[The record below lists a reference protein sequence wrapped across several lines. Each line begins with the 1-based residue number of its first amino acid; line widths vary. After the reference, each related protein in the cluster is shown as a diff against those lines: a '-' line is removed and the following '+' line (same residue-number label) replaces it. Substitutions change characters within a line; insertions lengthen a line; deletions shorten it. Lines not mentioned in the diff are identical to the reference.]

1 MTTNET
7 TIEKPATVMGIRT
20 AALIELA
27 LFFAVMLVLNFLFS
41 DGTRYMHVSPHPF
54 WFAVLLVSAQY
65 GTNEGLVATLM
76 ATLALWLGNL
86 PPQSIDQDMYH
97 YVLFVAANPLLWA
110 VSAVFLGELRNKH
123 IRERTALQE
132 DLASAHVREQT
143 IAESYTRTKTLKENL
158 EVRIAGQFRS
168 TVEAYRAAKSIEKL
182 DPLDVLQ
189 GMEQLVRAVM
199 HPSQFS
205 IFLLSGEKLELSTN
219 SGWKDNDPYALVFDS
234 TTPIYQH
241 IVGRQQV
248 LCVANS
254 DHEATLGT
262 QGMLAGPLVSPQTG
276 EVVGMLKIEKINFLD
291 LNLTAIESFT
301 ALCQWIGMSMINAR
315 TFQTAR
321 TNSVVNTEHNML
333 TFNYF
338 RRHSEYV
345 TQLARRVGFDVC
357 MLVVKLAN
365 SDDLAADARRR
376 AALIVSEAVDKT
388 LRKVDLAFDYQAT
401 GQDFAIVL
409 PATNSDGARIVL
421 EKIKS
426 AVNRGL
432 VATEIPAQ
440 ISYTLHSLH
449 EQPVKVA

>member
-1 MTTNET
+1 
-7 TIEKPATVMGIRT
+7 
-20 AALIELA
+20 
-27 LFFAVMLVLNFLFS
+27 
-41 DGTRYMHVSPHPF
+41 
-54 WFAVLLVSAQY
+54 
-65 GTNEGLVATLM
+65 
-76 ATLALWLGNL
+76 
-86 PPQSIDQDMYH
+86 
-97 YVLFVAANPLLWA
+97 
-110 VSAVFLGELRNKH
+110 
-123 IRERTALQE
+123 
-132 DLASAHVREQT
+132 
-143 IAESYTRTKTLKENL
+143 
-158 EVRIAGQFRS
+158 
-168 TVEAYRAAKSIEKL
+168 
-182 DPLDVLQ
+182 
-189 GMEQLVRAVM
+189 
-199 HPSQFS
+199 
-205 IFLLSGEKLELSTN
+205 
-219 SGWKDNDPYALVFDS
+219 
-234 TTPIYQH
+234 
-241 IVGRQQV
+241 
-248 LCVANS
+248 
-254 DHEATLGT
+254 
-262 QGMLAGPLVSPQTG
+262 
-276 EVVGMLKIEKINFLD
+276 
-291 LNLTAIESFT
+291 
-301 ALCQWIGMSMINAR
+301 
-315 TFQTAR
+315 
-321 TNSVVNTEHNML
+321 ML